1 MWFFSAVLPLE
12 GRTDFQWWDYADVM
26 PVGCDGDCPFA
37 RDFAHLKFND

>member
-1 MWFFSAVLPLE
+1 LPLE

-37 RDFAHLKFND
+37 RDFPQLRFDD